1 MTKTNFMKKIEVF
14 RENILKHQKAWD
26 ILNHMTQKKRL
37 SVQFYDK
44 MNTF

>member
-26 ILNHMTQKKRL
+26 MLNHMTQKKD
-37 SVQFYDK
+37 SQNNFMTK
-44 MNTF
+44 